1 MRYIGC
7 HLSSSAG
14 FAAMGRTALSIGAN
28 TFQFFT
34 RNPRG
39 SRAKPVDPADVAAY
53 LALAA
58 KAGLGTILAHAPY
71 TINPCSKDERTRE
84 FARLTLA
91 DDLRRMEYLPGN
103 LYNFHPGSHTGQGLE
118 TGITQIADTLNAIL
132 TPAMHTTVLLE
143 TMSGK
148 GTEVGSRFEELREI
162 LDRVTL
168 TEQMGVCL
176 DTCHVSDAG
185 YDVAGDLDG
194 VLTEFDRVVGLHR
207 LKALH
212 LNDSLN
218 PVGAH
223 KDRHARIGEG
233 TLGAE
238 TFRRI
243 ATYCKDI
250 GVKYLTVYAFS
261 TENWRRPPEEVRTI
275 MSIFDKYMREAL
287 SIMERDKFKMRFFG
301 ERSGLSPELQR
312 LMAAAEEK
320 STHYD
325 GCQMNLCINYGGRD
339 EILHAVR
346 RYAEAYKAGTAPE
359 LTEDVF
365 SGYLYSAGIPDPDLI
380 IRTSGEQR
388 LSNFLPWQGA
398 YSELYFTDV
407 LWPDFTERDMDAALA
422 EFQRR
427 DRRFGGVK

>member
-53 LALAA
+53 LALAME
-58 KAGLGTILAHAPY
+58 AGLGVILAHAPY

-148 GTEVGSRFEELREI
+148 GSEVGSRFEELREI
-162 LDRVTL
+162 IDRVEL
-168 TEQMGVCL
+168 SDKLGVCL

-185 YDVAGDLDG
+185 YDIADDPDG
-194 VLTEFDRVVGLHR
+194 VLTEFDRVIGLDR
-207 LKALH
+207 LRAVH
-212 LNDSLN
+212 VNDSLN
-218 PVGAH
+218 PVGSH

-233 TLGAE
+233 CLGAE
-238 TFRRI
+238 ALGRVVRHPALQGLPFVLETPNELPGYAREI
-243 ATYCKDI
+243 ALLKELH
-250 GVKYLTVYAFS
+250 GV
-261 TENWRRPPEEVRTI
+261 
-275 MSIFDKYMREAL
+275 
-287 SIMERDKFKMRFFG
+287 
-301 ERSGLSPELQR
+301 
-312 LMAAAEEK
+312 
-320 STHYD
+320 
-325 GCQMNLCINYGGRD
+325 
-339 EILHAVR
+339 
-346 RYAEAYKAGTAPE
+346 
-359 LTEDVF
+359 
-365 SGYLYSAGIPDPDLI
+365 
-380 IRTSGEQR
+380 
-388 LSNFLPWQGA
+388 
-398 YSELYFTDV
+398 
-407 LWPDFTERDMDAALA
+407 
-422 EFQRR
+422 
-427 DRRFGGVK
+427 